1 MLSASRRIVFEE
13 AQAKLERGVLLDST
27 RQNLSVDDASST
39 GTIEATGDLFTDD
52 SCLPPPL
59 PLREVRLVC
68 PPDLDKQARTLLH
81 GVFREHLPYLSTRA
95 IVPGANVI
103 VSSAGAAGPSDQT
116 AMSYKGNALGGG
128 ATGNVDILGDIQ
140 VENVTYLEVRH
151 EAFGKVRKSW
161 PAGRGQYLE
170 FTLYKAG
177 RSTLEAVDLL
187 CRRLRVHRSRYAG
200 EFRHLACFARVVVRW
215 DRFSRSWVASQEVP
229 PRRAQ
234 TGLVNYCIV
243 SCLLPAES
251 QGRACSIAPKRMI
264 GFSRSALTAHD
275 RLCGNHLSA
284 RAGPERF
291 SAGVMFQPGCT
302 YRSCHSSIHPR
313 ERCPCLE

>member
-1 MLSASRRIVFEE
+1 MLSVSRRIVFKE
-13 AQAKLERGVLLDST
+13 AQAELEGGMLLDST
-27 RQNLSVDDASST
+27 GRNLGVGDASSG
-39 GTIEATGDLFTDD
+39 GTMEAAGDRFTDD

-68 PPDLDKQARTLLH
+68 PPDLDKPTRTLLH

-103 VSSAGAAGPSDQT
+103 VASAGAAGPSDQ
-116 AMSYKGNALGGG
+116 AAVSYGGEASG
-128 ATGNVDILGDIQ
+128 GVTTGNVDVLGDIR

-200 EFRHLACFARVVVRW
+200 EFGHLACLDRGHPAGSAFAVLGG
-215 DRFSRSWVASQEVP
+215 VAREVSPP
-229 PRRAQ
+229 PREKKK
-234 TGLVNYCIV
+234 TD
-243 SCLLPAES
+243 S
-251 QGRACSIAPKRMI
+251 
-264 GFSRSALTAHD
+264 
-275 RLCGNHLSA
+275 
-284 RAGPERF
+284 
-291 SAGVMFQPGCT
+291 
-302 YRSCHSSIHPR
+302 
-313 ERCPCLE
+313 